1 MARKFSTKLR
11 TMILGQVPYV
21 GGASI
26 AGTTLA
32 SVTGTPNNFTDSGAG
47 FITAGFAVGD
57 TICVSGFLAAANNGI
72 FTISSVAAGK
82 IEIVETTV
90 TGEVAGPNV
99 KIQSIK
105 GGSLKDIF
113 KDGVLRIYSGTQP
126 VDADAAFNGTLLCS
140 FTKSAGVFTPGT
152 PDNGLRFG
160 VAAAGAIAKD
170 ADAWQGVA
178 VATGTAGWFR
188 FYANA
193 TDAGAGDPT
202 FTLPRIDG
210 SIGISGAQ
218 LNMSSTAITI
228 SSTITIDSFVIT
240 LDA

>member
-11 TMILGQVPYV
+11 TMILGQVPVV

-26 AGTTLA
+26 SATTIA
-32 SVTGTPNNFTDSGAG
+32 AVEDTPNYFEDSGSG
-47 FITAGFAVGD
+47 FLTAGFRAGDVGM
-57 TICVSGFLAAANNGI
+57 TSGFAEPGNNGL
-72 FTISSVAAGK
+72 FVFSSVTADI
-82 IEIVETTV
+82 IEVIGTLTAEVEGGDIV
-90 TGEVAGPNV
+90 
-99 KIQSIK
+99 ISCLK

-126 VDADAAFNGTLLCS
+126 VNADAAFNGTLLCS

-210 SIGISGAQ
+210 SIGTSGAQ

-228 SSTITIDSFVIT
+228 GSTITIDSFVVT